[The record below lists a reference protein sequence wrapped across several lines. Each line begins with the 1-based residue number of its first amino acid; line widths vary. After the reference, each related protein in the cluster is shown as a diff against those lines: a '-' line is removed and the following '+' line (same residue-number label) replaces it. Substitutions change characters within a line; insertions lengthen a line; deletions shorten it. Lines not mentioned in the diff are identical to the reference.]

1 MTNINNSFYIEAF
14 KRGLKPTKRIDIDE
28 WSEDNI
34 ILSSVSSSS
43 PGHYRLSITPYLRE
57 ILKNLSCS
65 SKYLKVTIM
74 KGAQLGFTNAACNF
88 IGYYV
93 DILPSPTMYV
103 LPSVQLAEKFSK
115 TRLKPMFEN
124 SKVLK
129 NKIKDSRERDSGN
142 TILMKEFEGGYL
154 AISGANSASSLCS
167 LPIKNLVLDEINRMP
182 DDVEGE
188 GCPIELATQRT
199 NTFPN
204 KKIILIS
211 TPSLGASRSKINKS
225 YLEGDQ
231 RKYFV
236 PCPQCDFY
244 QTLEFEQLM
253 WEEGKY
259 HTVKYECISCKYL
272 IDEHHK
278 TKMLNKGEWRATA
291 ISKDPTHVSY
301 FISGLYSPAGWF
313 KWWEAVKLYE
323 ESKNDINKYKSFVN
337 TVLGLPFEETGEII
351 DWEKIYNKRES
362 YEINKVPRGGLF
374 LTCGVD
380 VQHDRLHCE
389 VVAWGRNKESWSV
402 DYRILYG
409 KTDQK
414 EVWQE
419 LSKLVNEEFEIEG
432 SKLKMKISK
441 MGIDASDGHTAFYV
455 YSFCQNFKFT
465 HVFPIQGRD
474 KMTEYFNITPLREFK
489 KTGHKLLK
497 GIKIYRVNVNA
508 YKSELFDFLS
518 KDKSEFSLMI
528 GYCHFPNYHESFF
541 KELTSEYELKGKWI
555 KQRSRNEALD
565 CRVYARACASIF
577 GIERFKERDWQ
588 KLEDK
593 LELKPTNNIAL
604 ETENNVVKSESLINR
619 EVPAGTT
626 ATKSVEIKKK
636 PAKKIHSWLQ
646 NSSRFSHW

>member
-1 MTNINNSFYIEAF
+1 MNINNSFYIEAF

-28 WSEDNI
+28 WSEQNI

-43 PGHYRLSITPYLRE
+43 PGLYRLSITPYLRE

-65 SKYLKVTIM
+65 SKFLKIPIM

-93 DILPSPTMYV
+93 DISPSPIMYV

-124 SKVLK
+124 SKSLK
-129 NKIKDSRERDSGN
+129 NKIKDARERDSGN

-167 LPIKNLVLDEINRMP
+167 LPIGKLVLDEIDRMP

-188 GCPIELATQRT
+188 GCPIELSMQRT

-236 PCPQCDFY
+236 PCPECNYF
-244 QTLEFEQLM
+244 QTLEFEQLK

-272 IDEHHK
+272 IEEYQK
-278 TKMLNKGEWRATA
+278 SKMLNNGEWRALA
-291 ISKDPTHVSY
+291 KSKDPTHASY
-301 FISGLYSPAGWF
+301 FISGLYSPDGWF
-313 KWWEAVKLYE
+313 KWWEAVKLFE

-337 TVLGLPFEETGEII
+337 TVLGLPYEETGEII
-351 DWEKIYNKRES
+351 DWEKIYNRREN
-362 YEINKVPRGGLF
+362 YELNKVPIGGLF

-380 VQHDRLHCE
+380 VQHDRLHVE
-389 VVAWGRNKESWSV
+389 LVAWGRMKESWSI
-402 DYRILYG
+402 DSRIIYG
-409 KTDQK
+409 KTDQN
-414 EVWQE
+414 EVWLE
-419 LSKLVNEEFEIEG
+419 LAKLVNEEFDIEG
-432 SKLKMKISK
+432 SDLKMKISK
-441 MGIDASDGHTAFYV
+441 MGIDASDGNTAFYV

-474 KMTEYFNITPLREFK
+474 KMIEYFNISPLREFK

-508 YKSELFDFLS
+508 YKAELMDYLS
-518 KDKSEFSLMI
+518 KNKSDFDLLM

-541 KELTSEYELKGKWI
+541 KELTSEYELKGKWV
-555 KQRSRNEALD
+555 KQRNRNEALD

-577 GIERFKERDWQ
+577 GIERFKEKDWLELER
-588 KLEDK
+588 KLEIIK
-593 LELKPTNNIAL
+593 TNNIAI
-604 ETENNVVKSESLINR
+604 ESENMIIKSSLGDKR
-619 EVPAGTT
+619 
-626 ATKSVEIKKK
+626 EIKETKEPNKNVQTMKK
-636 PAKKIHSWLQ
+636 PTRKAHSWLN